1 MSGLDVL
8 GAVSAASGLLE
19 SAISIIERLH
29 KAYGDMKA
37 FEEVFESR
45 VIEIQGILTIIELV
59 KNESNLRTAAVLS
72 EIENIRKITE
82 KLVEHLES
90 TMPGE
95 KSQARRFAHQI
106 AKGSKDQERLA
117 KLMERLDRA
126 KSNLGLSLHV
136 ANVGVT
142 HGVGDDLAINTDI
155 LNRVDQLLRNIFGDE
170 GGLRIAELVKNQ
182 HPQNDG
188 FVHIKGEDLSRIT
201 TSGDDLGGN
210 SKDAGWLSRRI
221 TLNNV
226 TREQALQINGPIGEK
241 GWREEVSHL
250 EIRNNEASGSSIQIN
265 HAVSEEAFYAMLAN
279 RDRNKRIGHNDH
291 NDHND
296 HIGSRMRISA
306 GLGEGWGI
314 PGVIRGIILWVNILF
329 DFRIIE

>member
-8 GAVSAASGLLE
+8 GAISAASGLLE
-19 SAISIIERLH
+19 SAISIIERVN
-29 KAYGDMKA
+29 KAYGDVKA
-37 FEEVFESR
+37 FEEVFGAR

-82 KLVEHLES
+82 KLIEHLEL

-95 KSQARRFAHQI
+95 KSQARRFAHQL
-106 AKGSKDQERLA
+106 AKGSKDQEALV

-142 HGVGDDLAINTDI
+142 RGVGDDLAINTDI
-155 LNRVDQLLRNIFGDE
+155 LNRVDELLRNVFGDE
-170 GGLRIAELVKNQ
+170 GGLKIAELVKNQ

-188 FVHIKGEDLSRIT
+188 LVHIKSEDLSRRT
-201 TSGDDLGGN
+201 TNGDDVQGN
-210 SKDAGWLSRRI
+210 SKDAGWISGRI
-221 TLNNV
+221 VLNNV

-241 GWREEVSHL
+241 GWREEVFHL
-250 EIRNNEASGSSIQIN
+250 EIRDNEASGSSIQIN
-265 HAVSEEAFYAMLAN
+265 HAVSEEAFYAMLAHK
-279 RDRNKRIGHNDH
+279 DRSKPNGYNDH
-291 NDHND
+291 NG
-296 HIGSRMRISA
+296 HIGSRMQISA

-314 PGVIRGIILWVNILF
+314 PGVIRGIILWVNVLF
-329 DFRIIE
+329 DFHKIG